1 MDAEKVEAFKQIITR
16 ISNDAIDEMAEDDT
30 ILNSENYQ
38 AMMAL
43 KFERYAA
50 LMG

>member
-16 ISNDAIDEMAEDDT
+16 ISNDAIDEMAEDGT
-30 ILNSENYQ
+30 ELNSSNFQ
-38 AMMAL
+38 AMMKV
-43 KFERYAA
+43 KFERYAE